1 MGGMR
6 FGGTSSMIHMRP
18 WCCPV
23 ARTRAAGSIG
33 LLTALLLAVSALG
46 ATGASAEP
54 LCTDTWTGGS
64 SGSWQTA
71 SNWSTGKVPT
81 SADVACIGA
90 GVTVEI
96 SGGVNAAGVLADEGT
111 LVLRGGSLELANAL
125 EESTVHALTA
135 SGGTLKG
142 AAKLGVSSS
151 LSWTEGKMEGSGSTV
166 LKAAASG
173 TVRAISVTL
182 SERRLVNEGSLT
194 LTAGSIELENGAV
207 FSNSGTFDMNDNE
220 KVCEEGCN
228 RAGLEKGSG
237 SSSFVNTGVVKKT
250 EGTREIGFG
259 VDTENLGTINGK
271 GGPIAFD
278 GSSNSSVLG
287 NSSVLEGSIV
297 IQNASVTGDNFKVT
311 GGELTVE
318 SGTLSMAEGDTA
330 TVGVLVMTGGT
341 LTGAGMLK
349 VTERLS
355 WPAPG
360 TESTMSGSGSTVLE
374 SGATGS
380 ISVPGVNNANLA
392 KRSLV
397 NEGTLTLVSGHISL
411 SEEAKLENKG
421 TFKVNS
427 ESTSAI
433 KLAPGGSGKMVNSGT
448 VEKSSGTG
456 TSQVSVLFESSGT
469 VEGQKGQLAFTAGGS
484 STSAGKWVGGE
495 GASVAL
501 AGGSFTFNESSW
513 SGAIDL
519 TGASVTAE
527 GLRDSTGKVSL
538 QAGTLSVAGASAS
551 TINDLSL
558 TDATLNGAGTLKVTG
573 LLEWTGE
580 GGVMSGSGSTVLEAG
595 ASGKIEVITPAEVKA
610 RSLVNHGTL
619 TWGSGALILA
629 EGAQLSNS
637 STFYAND
644 NGTSSWCGGLC
655 RGEGIDPGTGSGT
668 FENTG
673 SVIETAGSEAEIE
686 VPFNNQ
692 GSVTAETGKIRLTG
706 GGISGHTASGSWSAS
721 GSSTSIEFA
730 GGTFTFGSAISVS
743 GELIL
748 SGGEVK
754 AGDLQGPNAEVEIK
768 GSTLE
773 LTGPTTSVLKG
784 LGVLHPGGTLKG
796 SGTVDVSTTFVGSE
810 GSMKGTGVTVL
821 ESGAKSTLESGTLD
835 VEREFVNDG
844 TVTWESGIIEIAGGV
859 IENNGTFVAHDE
871 KGCEECRTGLFKKE
885 TFSALF
891 VNNGTL
897 TRTGGAEGRTIIGG
911 VFANDGIVEE
921 PVGVFEFADPEYLES
936 KTQYGAGE
944 NPQEPAQCG
953 EEESVSCQT
962 GNYSQTQT
970 DFSIGGRGVGLTLSR
985 TYNSQAAVAGTKGIF
1000 GYGWSSSFSDHLV
1013 LEKTSKQAKLV
1024 QADGSTIAF
1033 SEGAGESFT
1042 GPAWTQDTLSG
1053 SSSSG
1058 YTLTLENQTVYKFN
1072 GSTGRLESVTDRNG
1086 NATTLAYNGSGN
1098 LETITDPAGSKIKL
1112 AYNSEGLVES
1122 SEDPM
1127 KHVVK
1132 YTYEGGSLATVTQP
1146 GESALRWQFKY
1157 DGSHRMTELIDG
1169 RGGKTTIEYNSSNQV
1184 VSETDPM
1191 KRTTS
1196 YEYTAFHTTTT
1207 NHATGDVSVQ
1217 YFTSNGMGTSVTNGY
1232 GTSSATTETRRFN
1245 AADELLSVTDGDGH
1259 TTKYGYDTHGNRT
1272 NMVNPD
1278 NDETKWEYNSTHDV
1292 ISTTTPNGETTT
1304 TKRDSHGNPEV
1315 IERPAPGG
1323 KTQITK
1329 YKYGSHGEVE
1339 SMTDPVEH
1347 TWKYEYDTNGDR
1359 TAEIDPEGNKRTWE
1373 YNEDSQ
1379 ETATV
1384 SPRGNVKAGE
1394 EEKYRTKTERDA
1406 QGRPIKITDPLSHV
1420 TENKYDGDGNLEKTT
1435 DANKHTSTYTYDA
1448 DNEQTKIEAPN
1459 KDVTELEYDGAG
1471 QVVAEID
1478 GNKHKTKYKRN
1489 VLEQVVEITDPL
1501 GHVTTKEYDGA
1512 GNLIKLTDSAKR
1524 TTIDTY
1530 DPANRLTEIS
1540 YSSGNP
1546 STIKYEYDKDGNRTK
1561 MIDGT
1566 GTSNYTYDQLD
1577 RMTESESGH
1586 KETVKYEYDLANDQ
1600 VKITYPGGK
1609 EITRAFDKDGRL
1621 EKITDWLK
1629 HETKFTYDQDS
1640 DLSKTVFPSETKN
1653 EDKYTYN
1660 DADQMSEVKMLKST
1674 ETLASLV
1681 YTRDNDNQI
1690 KKITAKGLPGTE
1702 VTEAT
1707 YDENNRVTKYG
1718 SSEYKYDAANNPTKE
1733 ASSENSYNEGNEI
1746 EKGTGVTYS
1755 YDELGERTKIKPSVG
1770 PATSYGYNQA
1780 GELTSVER
1788 PKEGETSEI
1797 KDSYEYDGEGLRTS
1811 QSVNGK
1817 TSYFTWDKTEAVPL
1831 ILNDGTNSYIY
1842 GPTGDP
1848 IEQINNTTST
1858 ALYLHHDQQGST
1870 RLLTGSTGKVEGKCS
1885 YGAYG
1890 TSTCEG
1896 TATSPLG
1903 YDGQYTDQG
1912 TGLVYLRARYYDPA
1926 TAEFLTI
1933 DPASA
1938 QTQAP
1943 YLYGADDPLNMDDP
1957 RGECATASD
1966 ARSQARCL
1974 AHLTKSIAYFSVQTS
1989 RTPTVTWGI
1998 GINAKY
2004 REQLASEGYE
2014 IEQSNYVSAIRVNGR
2029 SIKGP
2034 GPKLQFGGAD
2044 YTYHG
2049 SVGPKV
2055 YGNTRLKFGDN
2066 VAIEAYITG
2075 TAVNP
2080 VTHKQLTFEAVGRG
2094 NCTVS

>member
-1 MGGMR
+1 MDAMR
-6 FGGTSSMIHMRP
+6 FGKMRSTSGGRGHRRASAWRVVGVVVVSL
-18 WCCPV
+18 V
-23 ARTRAAGSIG
+23 A
-33 LLTALLLAVSALG
+33 LALVPA
-46 ATGASAEP
+46 GASAET
-54 LCTDTWTGGS
+54 LCTDTWVGGS
-64 SGSWQTA
+64 SGLWKVE
-71 SNWSTGKVPT
+71 SNWSTGHVP
-81 SADVACIGA
+81 SSSDVVCIGS
-90 GVTVEI
+90 GSTVEVTTQV
-96 SGGVNAAGVLADEGT
+96 GNAAGVLAVEGT
-111 LVLRGGSLELANAL
+111 LVLAAGSLEVA
-125 EESTVHALTA
+125 
-135 SGGTLKG
+135 
-142 AAKLGVSSS
+142 SS
-151 LSWTEGKMEGSGSTV
+151 LEASAVHV
-166 LKAAASG
+166 LKLTGERSAITGAGTIDVTSNLEISGEPDNMTGPGSFVLKSGASG
-173 TVRAISVTL
+173 TINVGTPA
-182 SERRLVNEGSLT
+182 RLQG
-194 LTAGSIELENGAV
+194 
-207 FSNSGTFDMNDNE
+207 
-220 KVCEEGCN
+220 
-228 RAGLEKGSG
+228 
-237 SSSFVNTGVVKKT
+237 
-250 EGTREIGFG
+250 
-259 VDTENLGTINGK
+259 
-271 GGPIAFD
+271 
-278 GSSNSSVLG
+278 
-287 NSSVLEGSIV
+287 
-297 IQNASVTGDNFKVT
+297 
-311 GGELTVE
+311 
-318 SGTLSMAEGDTA
+318 
-330 TVGVLVMTGGT
+330 
-341 LTGAGMLK
+341 
-349 VTERLS
+349 
-355 WPAPG
+355 
-360 TESTMSGSGSTVLE
+360 
-374 SGATGS
+374 
-380 ISVPGVNNANLA
+380 
-392 KRSLV
+392 RSLV
-397 NEGTLTLVSGHISL
+397 NEGTLTW
-411 SEEAKLENKG
+411 A
-421 TFKVNS
+421 
-427 ESTSAI
+427 A
-433 KLAPGGSGKMVNSGT
+433 
-448 VEKSSGTG
+448 
-456 TSQVSVLFESSGT
+456 
-469 VEGQKGQLAFTAGGS
+469 
-484 STSAGKWVGGE
+484 
-495 GASVAL
+495 
-501 AGGSFTFNESSW
+501 
-513 SGAIDL
+513 GAIF
-519 TGASVTAE
+519 
-527 GLRDSTGKVSL
+527 
-538 QAGTLSVAGASAS
+538 
-551 TINDLSL
+551 
-558 TDATLNGAGTLKVTG
+558 
-573 LLEWTGE
+573 LE
-580 GGVMSGSGSTVLEAG
+580 
-595 ASGKIEVITPAEVKA
+595 
-610 RSLVNHGTL
+610 
-619 TWGSGALILA
+619 
-629 EGAQLSNS
+629 EGAQISNS
-637 STFYAND
+637 GTFYAND
-644 NGTSSWCGGLC
+644 NGPSCGGGC
-655 RGEGIDPGTGSGT
+655 RGSGLVPGTGSGS

-673 SVIETAGSEAEIE
+673 SVIESEGSNVAIE
-686 VPFNNQ
+686 VPFDNQ
-692 GSVTAETGKIRLTG
+692 GSVSAQTGLVAFSG
-706 GGISGHTASGSWSAS
+706 GGITGHTAVGSWSTS
-721 GSSTSIEFA
+721 GSGVVKFNSGSYTWGSKISIE
-730 GGTFTFGSAISVS
+730 GSIVDEGSV
-743 GELIL
+743 IT
-748 SGGEVK
+748 
-754 AGDLQGPNAEVEIK
+754 AGDVQANAEVDLQLK
-768 GSTLE
+768 SGLLTLNGPAVSNVSE
-773 LTGPTTSVLKG
+773 LQ
-784 LGVLHPGGTLKG
+784 VLHPDGKLAGAGSLNVSSSFLWNEGEITG
-796 SGTVDVSTTFVGSE
+796 SGQLALEEKVT
-810 GSMKGTGVTVL
+810 GTIEDSSL
-821 ESGAKSTLESGTLD
+821 NLI
-835 VEREFVNDG
+835 ERSFVNEG
-844 TVTWESGIIEIAGGV
+844 RLTWASGGFKLGHGAVFENRGLFLATDEKACEECASGIKPEKPGEPEGAGV
-859 IENNGTFVAHDE
+859 FINNGTIEKTAGPEAFVEVYSKNFGIISEPGGHIDFTHPLIDE
-871 KGCEECRTGLFKKE
+871 E
-885 TFSALF
+885 AQW
-891 VNNGTL
+891 
-897 TRTGGAEGRTIIGG
+897 GG
-911 VFANDGIVEE
+911 
-921 PVGVFEFADPEYLES
+921 S
-936 KTQYGAGE
+936 E

-970 DFSIGGRGVGLTLSR
+970 DFSIGGRGVGSTLSR
-985 TYNSQAAVAGTKGIF
+985 TYNAQAAAAGDKSIF

-1013 LEKTSKQAKLV
+1013 VEKTSKQATLV
-1024 QADGSTIAF
+1024 QADGSTITFA
-1033 SEGAGESFT
+1033 EGAGEAFT
-1042 GPAWTQDTLSG
+1042 APTWTQDTLSG
-1053 SSSSG
+1053 SSSPG

-1072 GSTGRLESVTDRNG
+1072 GSTGRLESVTDRNA

-1098 LETITDPAGSKIKL
+1098 LETITDPAGRKIKL

-1122 SEDPM
+1122 AEDPM

-1132 YTYEGGSLATVTQP
+1132 YTYESGNLKSVTQP
-1146 GESALRWQFKY
+1146 GESGLRWQFKY
-1157 DGSHRMTELIDG
+1157 DGSHRMTELVDG
-1169 RGGKTTIEYNSSNQV
+1169 RSGKTTIEYNSSNQV
-1184 VSETDPM
+1184 VSQTDPM
-1191 KRTTS
+1191 KRITS
-1196 YEYTAFHTTTT
+1196 DEYTAFHTKTT

-1217 YFTSNGMGTSVTNGY
+1217 YFTSNGVGTSATNGY
-1232 GTSSATTETRRFN
+1232 GTSSATTETRVVN
-1245 AADELLSVTDGDGH
+1245 AADELLSVTDGNGH
-1259 TTKYGYDTHGNRT
+1259 TTKYGYDAHGNRT
-1272 NMVNPD
+1272 SMINPD

-1339 SMTDPVEH
+1339 SMTDPLEH
-1347 TWKYEYDTNGDR
+1347 TWKYEYDANGDR

-1379 ETATV
+1379 ETAMV
-1384 SPRGNVKAGE
+1384 SPRGHVKAGE

-1435 DANKHTSTYTYDA
+1435 DANKHTTTYTYDA
-1448 DNEQTKIEAPN
+1448 DNERTKTEAPN
-1459 KDVTELEYDGAG
+1459 KNVTELEYDGAG
-1471 QVVAEID
+1471 QVIAEID

-1524 TTIDTY
+1524 TTTDTY
-1530 DPANRLTEIS
+1530 DPTNRLTEVS

-1577 RMTESESGH
+1577 RMTESENGH
-1586 KETVKYEYDLANDQ
+1586 KETVKYEYDLANDR

-1609 EITRAFDKDGRL
+1609 EVTRAFDKDGRI

-1653 EDKYTYN
+1653 EDKYIYN
-1660 DADQMSEVKMLKST
+1660 DADQMSEVKMLKSA

-1681 YTRDNDNQI
+1681 YTRDNDNQV
-1690 KKITAKGLPGTE
+1690 KKTTAKGLPGAE

-1733 ASSENSYNEGNEI
+1733 ASSENSYNEGNEL

-1755 YDELGERTKIKPSVG
+1755 YDELGERIKTKPSAG

-1788 PKEGETSEI
+1788 PKEGETNEI

-1811 QSVNGK
+1811 QSVSGK
-1817 TSYFTWDKTEAVPL
+1817 TSYFTWDKTGALPL

-1848 IEQINNTTST
+1848 IEQINKTTST

-1903 YDGQYTDQG
+1903 YDGQYTDQDS
-1912 TGLVYLRARYYDPA
+1912 GLIYLRARYYDPA

-1974 AHLTKSIAYFSVQTS
+1974 GHLTKNIAYFSVQTS

-2014 IEQSNYVSAIRVNGR
+2014 IEQANYVSAIRINGR

-2034 GPKLQFGGAD
+2034 GPKVQFGGAD

-2075 TAVNP
+2075 SAVNP
-2080 VTHKQLTFEAVGRG
+2080 ITHKQLTFEAVGRA